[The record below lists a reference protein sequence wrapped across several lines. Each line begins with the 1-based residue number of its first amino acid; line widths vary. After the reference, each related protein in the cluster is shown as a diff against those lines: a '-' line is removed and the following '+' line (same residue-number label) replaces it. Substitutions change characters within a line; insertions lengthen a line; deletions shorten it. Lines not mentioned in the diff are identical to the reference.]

1 MLNTNVVD
9 NFFQIIQTN
18 TVSVVKTK

>member
-9 NFFQIIQTN
+9 TWFILYYT
-18 TVSVVKTK
+18 